1 MCEFT
6 EGCESKPNPHAERR
20 VLRRQQ
26 LQQALYQHWQDGDH
40 HYAGAVSW
48 AVEHGITIGVG
59 GGRFDP
65 TATCTHVQIAA
76 FLARS
81 MK

>member
-1 MCEFT
+1 M
-6 EGCESKPNPHAERR
+6 
-20 VLRRQQ
+20 RRQQ
-26 LQQALYQHWQDGDH
+26 LQQALYQHWQDGDR

-48 AVEHGITIGVG
+48 AMEYGITIGVG

-76 FLARS
+76 VLARS